1 MLSGDLCKTS
11 TPQVELDQRARDTRL
26 GLEQIERLVVH
37 APALCCTD
45 QQPGAV
51 GPRSDILREANVLRP
66 PKLEH
71 AVQRGDSNGHLGRL
85 PPSGP

>member
-1 MLSGDLCKTS
+1 MTS
-11 TPQVELDQRARDTRL
+11 TPARSGMPQHFGIRITDANKDT
-26 GLEQIERLVVH
+26 
-37 APALCCTD
+37 AALCCTD
-45 QQPGAV
+45 QRPGAV

-85 PPSGP
+85 PPFGP